1 MSNES
6 ENKRI
11 DLTQFEG
18 KGIVPLMVLPNTY
31 TIAQDNNRIYEDY
44 NYPDDDEN
52 RYGWIVGN
60 IDSHYESDDPEYGVV
75 QSERQEVMAKLFAM
89 APDLIAELNRMYKRE
104 DELMEILSVLE
115 DRHDIDMGQ
124 FDSEETHR
132 RSLRQDFGQGTGE
145 LESTLGDGQPE
156 WTSGPNM

>member
-104 DELMEILSVLE
+104 DELMEILSILE
-115 DRHDIDMGQ
+115 DRHDIDMSQ
-124 FDSEETHR
+124 FDAATS
-132 RSLRQDFGQGTGE
+132 SLADRDYAQGNGE

-156 WTSGPNM
+156 WYSGM

>member
-1 MSNES
+1 MSN

-11 DLTQFEG
+11 DITQFEG

-60 IDSHYESDDPEYGVV
+60 IDSNYECDDPEYGVV
-75 QSERQEVMAKLFAM
+75 QSERQEAMAKLFAM
-89 APDLIAELNRMYKRE
+89 APDLIAELKRCY
-104 DELMEILSVLE
+104 ELIDILQIEV
-115 DRHDIDMGQ
+115 DNAYNAGYA
-124 FDSEETHR
+124 
-132 RSLRQDFGQGTGE
+132 
-145 LESTLGDGQPE
+145 
-156 WTSGPNM
+156 NN